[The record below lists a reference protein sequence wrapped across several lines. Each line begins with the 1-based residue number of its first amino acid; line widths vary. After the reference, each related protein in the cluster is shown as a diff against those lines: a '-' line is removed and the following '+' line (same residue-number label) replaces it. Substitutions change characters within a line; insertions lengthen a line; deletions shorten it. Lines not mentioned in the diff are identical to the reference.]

1 MVESQILNRD
11 PQTFWALT
19 FAVYT
24 DDCCLALQKH
34 ERPAEARGGSIAGRP
49 LGRGSSLGDLTLPS
63 LSEQELLIL
72 KQNPQS
78 SQTHD
83 NISFWL
89 ERVCT
94 APCSSRP
101 ICALEAS
108 GAEALCRPLQLLPS

>member
-1 MVESQILNRD
+1 M
-11 PQTFWALT
+11 F
-19 FAVYT
+19 T

-34 ERPAEARGGSIAGRP
+34 ELPAEARAGSIAGRP

-83 NISFWL
+83 NISYWL
-89 ERVCT
+89 ERVRT
-94 APCSSRP
+94 AQCSPRP
-101 ICALEAS
+101 MCALQAS
-108 GAEALCRPLQLLPS
+108 GAEALCRPLQLQPV

>member
-1 MVESQILNRD
+1 MKQEL
-11 PQTFWALT
+11 QTFWPCK
-19 FAVYT
+19 YSINT
-24 DDCCLALQKH
+24 DDCCLAFQKH
-34 ERPAEARGGSIAGRP
+34 ELPAEARGGSIAGRP

-89 ERVCT
+89 ERVRAAQCF
-94 APCSSRP
+94 SHP
-101 ICALEAS
+101 ICALAAS
-108 GAEALCRPLQLLPS
+108 GAKAFCRPLQLQPG